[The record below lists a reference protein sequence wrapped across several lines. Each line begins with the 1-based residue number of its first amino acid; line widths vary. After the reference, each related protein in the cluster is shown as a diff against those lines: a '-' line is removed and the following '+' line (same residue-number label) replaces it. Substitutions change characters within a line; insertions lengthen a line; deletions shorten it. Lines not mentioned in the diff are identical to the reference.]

1 MYIIEL
7 LFNALKKRKKKFLQ
21 EFEPIV
27 ANTDGL
33 IEDSQDCNHL
43 FMPLDST
50 NEMFACK
57 HCGIVVQKEKLKN
70 KNIFENKSF

>member
-1 MYIIEL
+1 MYIFEL
-7 LFNALKKRKKKFLQ
+7 LFKTFKKNKRNKFE
-21 EFEPIV
+21 EFEPIM

-33 IEDSQDCNHL
+33 IEDSQTCQHL
-43 FMPLDST
+43 FMPLDSS

-57 HCGIVVQKEKLKN
+57 HCGLIVPKEHLKN